1 MVNECVSFLRVKKEV
16 VFLEDEAIIEDT
28 YNDIES
34 KLSVGAIQVFD
45 RQIII
50 RIQMVLIFM

>member
-1 MVNECVSFLRVKKEV
+1 MVNECVSFLRVKKV

-45 RQIII
+45 RQITI